1 MSITP
6 KNNNLISLRNKF
18 IQKLML
24 NGKKATATILFD
36 ESLEILKLKI
46 EKEILSPKDK
56 TKVKKTTSF
65 IENLQNKTKL
75 EIFEI
80 ALNRGKPWLSVVSTK
95 RGGKT
100 ILVPKVLTPNQ
111 QQILVIRWLVQNIKA
126 PKTNTIKSSSAHLAN
141 ELFGCLTNQGKT
153 MNQRQQLHQTAE
165 ANRANI
171 GFVIK

>member
-80 ALNRGKPWLSVVSTK
+80 ALNRGKP
-95 RGGKT
+95 
-100 ILVPKVLTPNQ
+100 
-111 QQILVIRWLVQNIKA
+111 
-126 PKTNTIKSSSAHLAN
+126 
-141 ELFGCLTNQGKT
+141 
-153 MNQRQQLHQTAE
+153 
-165 ANRANI
+165 
-171 GFVIK
+171 